1 MYQARLSKTSGGFSQ
16 AKCIPIRS
24 VWYNI
29 QLITQME
36 RKTFTKTTVN
46 QLARLFIAGWVL
58 LAAYSSRYVLRDIVR
73 WLIVSQ
79 NNMVKFVGAMVK

>member
-1 MYQARLSKTSGGFSQ
+1 MYQARLSKNLGGFSQ
-16 AKCIPIRS
+16 DQVHS
-24 VWYNI
+24 NTVWYNI

-36 RKTFTKTTVN
+36 RKTFTKTTAN

-79 NNMVKFVGAMVK
+79 NSMVKFVGAIVK

>member
-1 MYQARLSKTSGGFSQ
+1 MYQARLSKNSGGFSQ
-16 AKCIPIRS
+16 DQVHS
-24 VWYNI
+24 NTVWYNI

-36 RKTFTKTTVN
+36 RKTFTKTTAN

-79 NNMVKFVGAMVK
+79 NSMVKFVGAIVK